1 VIVLI
6 VAVVAFLLVLGVE
19 TLQFN
24 TSIVHEGV
32 TYQQAVTATGNA
44 SVEASPSVPAAKTG
58 QLTTRTSTTVGTLTM
73 DPGHG
78 FTTAAIISLFWS
90 GGSRRDVVVGTVS
103 TNSVPFSGGTGDDL
117 PTNNTAITAMVPTSV
132 VFALTGDNCT
142 GILAFE
148 VPVPGDGDAYV
159 ELESSAPA
167 VLKSYKVNPANPSGS
182 WDGTGTNPLAGVT
195 VATARFSH
203 GAVAARSMGCTTLYN

>member
-1 VIVLI
+1 MIVLV
-6 VAVVAFLLVLGVE
+6 VAVLVFLLVLGVE

-32 TYQQAVTATGNA
+32 TYQQAITVTGNA
-44 SVEASPSVPAAKTG
+44 AVETSPSVPAAKTG

-78 FTTAAIISLFWS
+78 FTTAAIISLFWT

-103 TNSVPFSGGTGDDL
+103 TNSVPFSGGSGDDL
-117 PTNNTAITAMVPTSV
+117 PANLTTITAMVPTSV
-132 VFALTGDNCT
+132 VFVLAGDNCT
-142 GILAFE
+142 GILAFI
-148 VPVPGDGDAYV
+148 VPVTGDGDAYV

-167 VLKSYKVNPANPSGS
+167 VLKAYKVNPANPSGS
-182 WDGTGTNPLAGVT
+182 WDGTGTNPLAGLTAAT
-195 VATARFSH
+195 VRFSH
-203 GAVAARSMGCTTLYN
+203 SALAARSMGCTALYN